1 MRSGAKEFGY
11 NCFSNFISGLKVADK
26 KKRQLPDW
34 MMAAGSSGLSP
45 SKKKPRVEIK
55 DESPSSKP
63 KRDPEKSDK
72 QDKNSEIRKCDED
85 KKKRSPGKD
94 TISQNKVPDSFIND
108 EEESEKE
115 LSDEEESESMN
126 LLADISQT
134 KETSDQEKSK
144 ASNSARQDIS
154 DNEDEEDK
162 ENRAVSVRRSCP
174 YGGSCYRKNPLHRRD
189 EAHPGD
195 GDYKDPEEP
204 NEEEDEDKP
213 ECDYGVDCYRKNP
226 QHRRDF
232 KHTKRPQ
239 RKRAAK
245 AEKKRKKKTEDDYD
259 SDDSFI
265 DDEEDGWEPVDD
277 SDEDADFESPADMSS
292 DLE

>member
-1 MRSGAKEFGY
+1 MFY
-11 NCFSNFISGLKVADK
+11 IFISSVKERK
-26 KKRQLPDW
+26 KK
-34 MMAAGSSGLSP
+34 
-45 SKKKPRVEIK
+45 I
-55 DESPSSKP
+55 SSKRSRGVVTDTES
-63 KRDPEKSDK
+63 KEK
-72 QDKNSEIRKCDED
+72 DKNPKLERNGRMGVDH
-85 KKKRSPGKD
+85 
-94 TISQNKVPDSFIND
+94 
-108 EEESEKE
+108 
-115 LSDEEESESMN
+115 
-126 LLADISQT
+126 
-134 KETSDQEKSK
+134 
-144 ASNSARQDIS
+144 
-154 DNEDEEDK
+154 
-162 ENRAVSVRRSCP
+162 
-174 YGGSCYRKNPLHRRD
+174 HRRD

-204 NEEEDEDKP
+204 NEEDEDKP